1 MDLWDAGALGMVET
15 QGLTASIV
23 AVDVMGKAAEVRLIG
38 VQRIGD
44 GIVTVSL
51 VGDMASVTSAV
62 ESARQ
67 AVAAIGG
74 TVVTTVIG
82 RPAVPTDLLREPRT
96 GGAPKPPATAP
107 PSAAGGAELEP
118 GPAAAPPPTVPAR
131 RSAEKAGGSP
141 TRRAARSTAPKR
153 RPPAAG
159 PYEPPPEPPAPRA
172 RGK

>member
-1 MDLWDAGALGMVET
+1 MDLWDSGALGMVET

-51 VGDMASVTSAV
+51 IGDMASVTSAV

-82 RPAVPTDLLREPRT
+82 RPTVPTDLLRKPRA
-96 GGAPKPPATAP
+96 GGAPNPPATAP
-107 PSAAGGAELEP
+107 PSAAGGAELET

-131 RSAEKAGGSP
+131 RPAGKAAGDP

-153 RPPAAG
+153 HPPAAG
-159 PYEPPPEPPAPRA
+159 PYEPAPEPPAPRA
-172 RGK
+172 PGK

>member
-1 MDLWDAGALGMVET
+1 MVET

-51 VGDMASVTSAV
+51 IGDMASVTSAV

-82 RPAVPTDLLREPRT
+82 RPTVPTDLLRKPQA
-96 GGAPKPPATAP
+96 GGAPNPPATAP
-107 PSAAGGAELEP
+107 PSAAGGAELET

-131 RSAEKAGGSP
+131 RPAGKAAGDP

-159 PYEPPPEPPAPRA
+159 PYEPAPEPPAPRA
-172 RGK
+172 PGK

>member
-96 GGAPKPPATAP
+96 GGAPKPPAAAP
-107 PSAAGGAELEP
+107 PSAAAGAELEP
-118 GPAAAPPPTVPAR
+118 GPAAAPPAVPAR

-141 TRRAARSTAPKR
+141 TRSAARSTAPKR

>member
-96 GGAPKPPATAP
+96 GGAPKPPAAAP
-107 PSAAGGAELEP
+107 PSAAAGAELEP
-118 GPAAAPPPTVPAR
+118 GPAAAPPAVPAR

-141 TRRAARSTAPKR
+141 TRSAARSTAPKR
-153 RPPAAG
+153 RP
-159 PYEPPPEPPAPRA
+159 
-172 RGK
+172 

>member
-1 MDLWDAGALGMVET
+1 MDLWDAGSLGMVET

-82 RPAVPTDLLREPRT
+82 RPTVPTDLLREPRI

-118 GPAAAPPPTVPAR
+118 GPAAAPPAVPAR

>member
-82 RPAVPTDLLREPRT
+82 RPAVPTDLLRERRT

-107 PSAAGGAELEP
+107 PSAAGGAELKP
-118 GPAAAPPPTVPAR
+118 GPAAAPPAVPAR

>member
-118 GPAAAPPPTVPAR
+118 GPAAAPPAVPAR

>member
-82 RPAVPTDLLREPRT
+82 RPTVPTDLLREPRT

-107 PSAAGGAELEP
+107 PSAAGGTELEP
-118 GPAAAPPPTVPAR
+118 GPAAAPPAVPAR